1 VIVEPA
7 VGGTVEPGDIVLR
20 PLAWSGH
27 AASRSTPYDLPLRVS
42 ARTDY
47 AIRALIE
54 MAASGEPI
62 TAPRISDAQAIP
74 VKFLLNI
81 LADLRRAGLVRS
93 QRGRSAGFVLAPL
106 PAAVTLADI
115 IRVIEGDLSRV
126 NQMTPEQIAYPGAA
140 EPLRD
145 VWLAV
150 RSSLSA
156 VLGSVTLADVSQGT
170 LPQAVQALAGR
181 PYPPTDGSSAEQ
193 GELPE
198 TPAPPPHTHSDRSVR
213 TRRAQPNR
221 PCT

>member
-1 VIVEPA
+1 VNA
-7 VGGTVEPGDIVLR
+7 AGGTVEPGDIVSQG
-20 PLAWSGH
+20 LAWPRP

-74 VKFLLNI
+74 VRFLLNI

-93 QRGRSAGFVLAPL
+93 QRGRSAGFVLARL
-106 PAAVTLADI
+106 PAAVTLAEI
-115 IRVIEGDLSRV
+115 IRIIEGDLSRV
-126 NQMTPEQIAYPGAA
+126 NQATPERIAYPGAA

-156 VLGSVTLADVSQGT
+156 VLGSVTLADLAQGT
-170 LPQAVQALAGR
+170 LPPAVQVLAAQ
-181 PYPPTDGSSAEQ
+181 PYPPADGSSLSEASC
-193 GELPE
+193 PKR
-198 TPAPPPHTHSDRSVR
+198 PHTDVAPSSGSV
-213 TRRAQPNR
+213 ASG
-221 PCT
+221 